1 MRPISFRNKE
11 LKLFLTTLSLSLHK
25 TNEMLVK
32 EKVLETIRSL
42 PDEFSLD
49 ELVERLI
56 LLEKINTGLQE
67 VEEGKVVSQEEAKER
82 MKKWQK

>member
-1 MRPISFRNKE
+1 
-11 LKLFLTTLSLSLHK
+11 
-25 TNEMLVK
+25 MLVK
-32 EKVLETIRSL
+32 EKVLETIQSL

-49 ELVERLI
+49 ELVDRLI

-67 VEEGKVVSQEEAKER
+67 VEEGKIMSQEEAKER

>member
-1 MRPISFRNKE
+1 
-11 LKLFLTTLSLSLHK
+11 
-25 TNEMLVK
+25 MLVK

-49 ELVERLI
+49 ELFERLI
-56 LLEKINTGLQE
+56 LLEKVNAGLQE
-67 VEEGKVVSQEEAKER
+67 VEEGKVMSQEEAKQR

>member
-1 MRPISFRNKE
+1 
-11 LKLFLTTLSLSLHK
+11 
-25 TNEMLVK
+25 MLVK
-32 EKVLETIRSL
+32 EKVLETIESL

-49 ELVERLI
+49 ELFERLI

-67 VEEGKVVSQEEAKER
+67 VEEGKVVSQEEAKEK

>member
-1 MRPISFRNKE
+1 
-11 LKLFLTTLSLSLHK
+11 
-25 TNEMLVK
+25 MLVK

-49 ELVERLI
+49 ELVDRLI

-67 VEEGKVVSQEEAKER
+67 VGEGKIVSQEEAKGR

>member
-1 MRPISFRNKE
+1 
-11 LKLFLTTLSLSLHK
+11 
-25 TNEMLVK
+25 MLVK

-42 PDEFSLD
+42 PEEFSLD
-49 ELVERLI
+49 ELFERLI

-67 VEEGKVVSQEEAKER
+67 VEEGKIVSQEEAKEK

>member
-1 MRPISFRNKE
+1 
-11 LKLFLTTLSLSLHK
+11 
-25 TNEMLVK
+25 MLVK

-42 PDEFSLD
+42 PEEFSLD
-49 ELVERLI
+49 ELFERLI

-67 VEEGKVVSQEEAKER
+67 VEEGKVVSQEEAKEK

>member
-1 MRPISFRNKE
+1 
-11 LKLFLTTLSLSLHK
+11 
-25 TNEMLVK
+25 MLVK

-42 PDEFSLD
+42 PEEFSLD
-49 ELVERLI
+49 ELFERLI

-67 VEEGKVVSQEEAKER
+67 VEEGKVVSQEEVKEK